1 MIDYLERLFVREEH
15 QREGEEDIASPSFLQ
30 MEEDVEALPVSRIRD
45 EAQWQSE
52 AVRRLEQALSVPE
65 SGNRRLPAEQPESLP
80 RPVLTREEAAF
91 EPYSFPERHFSRE
104 TDGAQELERR
114 LRRDSRR
121 YDSGFFLY

>member
-15 QREGEEDIASPSFLQ
+15 RWEGEEDISFPSPLR
-30 MEEDVEALPVSRIRD
+30 MEEEAEELPVSRIR
-45 EAQWQSE
+45 EEQWQQE
-52 AVRRLEQALSVPE
+52 AARRPERTLNVPE
-65 SGNRRLPAEQPESLP
+65 EGTRRLPSELPESLP
-80 RPVLTREEAAF
+80 HPVLSREEPGF
-91 EPYSFPERHFSRE
+91 QPYSFPEPYLFRE

>member
-52 AVRRLEQALSVPE
+52 AVRRLERALSVPE
-65 SGNRRLPAEQPESLP
+65 SGNRNLLAEQPEALP
-80 RPVLTREEAAF
+80 LPVLSREEPALQR
-91 EPYSFPERHFSRE
+91 YSFPESYAFRE
-104 TDGAQELERR
+104 EDGAQEMERR
-114 LRRDSRR
+114 LRRNSRR

>member
-15 QREGEEDIASPSFLQ
+15 QWEGEEDIASPSPLR
-30 MEEDVEALPVSRIRD
+30 VEAAEELPVSRIRD
-45 EAQWQSE
+45 EEQWRQE
-52 AVRRLEQALSVPE
+52 AARRLERALRVPE

-80 RPVLTREEAAF
+80 RPVLSREEPGF
-91 EPYSFPERHFSRE
+91 EPYVFPETYSFRE
-104 TDGAQELERR
+104 TDGAHELERR